1 MVCLLDN
8 KCIKRT
14 HLSPF
19 LQKMDLL
26 ILSVELFGG
35 EIFVAHYLAYLRE

>member
-14 HLSPF
+14 HVSPF
-19 LQKMDLL
+19 LQKMELV
-26 ILSVELFGG
+26 ILSFLLFGG
-35 EIFVAHYLAYLRE
+35 EVFVAHYLACLRE

>member
-19 LQKMDLL
+19 LQKMELV
-26 ILSVELFGG
+26 ILSAMLFGG
-35 EIFVAHYLAYLRE
+35 EISAAHYLAYLRE